1 MAHTSHL
8 ESHNPRSEDLQATR
22 AAGVMVSL
30 AALMALC
37 WAVLTGLAVAGVVSV
52 VEALLIAAA
61 GYVLLAA
68 VLWGLTGLA
77 SRRG

>member
-1 MAHTSHL
+1 MAPTSHL
-8 ESHNPRSEDLQATR
+8 ESRNSRSEDLQATR

-37 WAVLTGLAVAGVVSV
+37 WAVLTGLVVAGVVSV

-61 GYVLLAA
+61 GYVVLAA
-68 VLWGLTGLA
+68 VLWGFTALT
-77 SRRG
+77 SPRD